1 MKRHIVSGASS
12 GVGLALVQALK
23 NDRVVGF
30 GRRMIGERYS
40 SYYPSSPKSYPL
52 GYTYHSLDY
61 TKEYSFDAIHE
72 GLIDS
77 ITFCSAQFKMGKLA
91 DHSSEEIHNMIATN
105 ITAMIEFVKYFQP
118 KMKRDGKIILVSS
131 VSGLR
136 GQKKQTVYS
145 ATKHAMQGF
154 ADSLRQEIP
163 QRVTTIC
170 PGGIDTPLWNESNPY
185 PGDKSLLLKPEQV
198 AKTIC
203 DVIRSDD
210 NVVIKN
216 ITLHPKNEKH

>member
-1 MKRHIVSGASS
+1 MYPLASKKTHVVSGASS
-12 GVGLALVQALK
+12 GVGLALVKSLK
-23 NDRVVGF
+23 NGRIIGF
-30 GRRMIGERYS
+30 GRRSLDEAWS
-40 SYYPSSPKSYPL
+40 SGIYPL
-52 GYTYHSLDY
+52 NAEYYSLDY
-61 TKEYSFDAIHE
+61 TKGYAFDHVNVDD
-72 GLIDS
+72 IDS

-91 DHSSEEIHNMIATN
+91 DHSGEEIHNMIATN

-131 VSGLR
+131 VSGLK

-203 DVIRSDD
+203 DVIESDD